1 VIRLDSLRT
10 RLFAAI
16 VLIVVLSV
24 GLSLLLGALLTRRE
38 VEKATLRGVANQA
51 DLLAARENNALFPFG
66 RLPALRPYLE
76 RQGEVVIEARLD
88 GSSPWI
94 PRDKIAAIRQHKRVQ
109 GTETVD
115 GTRYF
120 YAARFVHPKALVL
133 VRPTRLGATASRPFV
148 ENLILAA
155 LVGAVLAA
163 IAAYLLARAISRP
176 VDRVAR
182 ASRRAAESL
191 APEPVPVEGAREL
204 ASLAES
210 FNAMARQLT
219 KARAAERQFLLSVSH
234 ELKTPLTAI
243 RGYAEGLADGAF
255 DPEEAAETIGQ
266 EAARLERLVRDL
278 LDLAR
283 VNRTDFSFHLEPID
297 LGVVAR
303 EAVQRYEAP
312 ARAFDVALEASAPD
326 AAPALGD
333 AGRTLQVVSNLVENA
348 LRLTPPG
355 GTVRVVAEPG
365 AIAVEDTGPGLQPDE
380 VPRAFEQFFLYS
392 RYGGERPVGT
402 GLGLAIVK
410 ELTEGMRGSVHVESE
425 PDRLTRFVVR
435 LPLPETP
442 PLVLPPPYAER
453 IPG

>member
-1 VIRLDSLRT
+1 MIRLDSLRT

-24 GLSLLLGALLTRRE
+24 GLSLVLGALLTRRE
-38 VEKATLRGVANQA
+38 VERATLRGLAFQA
-51 DLLAARENNALFPFG
+51 DLLAAREGEAVVPFA
-66 RLPALRPYLE
+66 RLPKLRPYLA
-76 RQGEVVIEARLD
+76 RQGEFFVQARLD
-88 GSSPWI
+88 GSSPWL
-94 PRDKIAAIRQHKRVQ
+94 PRDKIADVREQKRVQ
-109 GTETVD
+109 GTETVN

-133 VRPTRLGATASRPFV
+133 VRPTRLGATAARPFV
-148 ENLILAA
+148 ENLIIAA

-176 VDRVAR
+176 VDRVAK

-204 ASLAES
+204 ALLAES
-210 FNAMARQLT
+210 FNEMARQLT
-219 KARAAERQFLLSVSH
+219 KARTAERQFLLSVSH

-243 RGYAEGLADGAF
+243 RGYAEGLGDGAF
-255 DPEEAAETIGQ
+255 DLAEATETIAL

-283 VNRTDFSFHLEPID
+283 MNRTDFSFHSEPID
-297 LGVVAR
+297 LGVAAR
-303 EAVQRYEAP
+303 EAARRYEAQ
-312 ARAFDVALEASAPD
+312 ARDFGVTLEAVAPET
-326 AAPALGD
+326 APAVGD
-333 AGRTLQVVSNLVENA
+333 ADRTLQIVSNLVENA

-365 AIAVEDTGPGLQPDE
+365 AITVEDTGPGLQPDE
-380 VPRAFEQFFLYS
+380 VPRAFERFFLYS
-392 RYGGERPVGT
+392 RYGGERSVGT

-410 ELTEGMRGSVHVESE
+410 ELTEGMNGSVEVESE
-425 PDRLTRFVVR
+425 AGRVTRFVVR
-435 LPLPETP
+435 LPVPDARI
-442 PLVLPPPYAER
+442 VLPAPYVER